1 MSNQL
6 LSKMFAMV
14 AENAATGPLL
24 AVLFAEEGDEL
35 HVRDARAYAADG
47 ERLSFWEMAAR
58 ARSRGD
64 CAVGHKR
71 GGAQVEL
78 NPPDKQR
85 RMAWGR
91 GDFLVVIGD
100 EDGDGGK

>member
-35 HVRDARAYAADG
+35 LLLRVQARRCMRLVADYL
-47 ERLSFWEMAAR
+47 RPR
-58 ARSRGD
+58 ASRS
-64 CAVGHKR
+64 
-71 GGAQVEL
+71 
-78 NPPDKQR
+78 
-85 RMAWGR
+85 
-91 GDFLVVIGD
+91 
-100 EDGDGGK
+100 